1 MTFNFDF
8 PSSPNVIAEWKAVQL
23 EPIINSGEKV
33 TVIILLRDS
42 FANVTIHKAI
52 EEKII
57 EQLFQQNSNNII
69 GLINYLEKSFMDK
82 SFDDWKS
89 PFEGVYTTHWV
100 KAIDFTL
107 DGILKQALLQSSCLH
122 DFGKNI
128 IKEHQDK
135 KETNSWNSDILAL
148 TTAKNSQLK
157 NFFNKKIELRSNIKY
172 EYDFAY
178 QDYVSNFI
186 DFTKLKGSSFQK
198 PIFNLQLLKDSHTI
212 QRHTE
217 IILHIPSQEDI
228 NSMSLSKYTELSE
241 KIQLIQL
248 SLERNNISLFKAESA
263 EIASDRILNM
273 VA

>member
-1 MTFNFDF
+1 MTFKFDF
-8 PSSPNVIAEWKAVQL
+8 PSSPNVIAEWKVVQL
-23 EPIINSGEKV
+23 EPIINSGEKI

-42 FANVTIHKAI
+42 LGNVTIHKAI

-57 EQLFQQNSNNII
+57 EQLFQQNSNNLI
-69 GLINYLEKSFMDK
+69 GLINFLEKSFRDK

-89 PFEGVYTTHWV
+89 PFEGVYTSDWI

-107 DGILKQALLQSSCLH
+107 GGILKQALLQSSCLH
-122 DFGKNI
+122 DFGVKI
-128 IKEHQDK
+128 QEHQDK
-135 KETNSWNSDILAL
+135 KESSSWNLDILTL

-178 QDYVSNFI
+178 QNYVSNFI
-186 DFTKLKGSSFQK
+186 DLTKLKGSSFQK
-198 PIFNLQLLKDSHTI
+198 PIFNLQLLKDAQTM

-217 IILHIPSQEDI
+217 IILHVPSQEDI
-228 NSMSLSKYTELSE
+228 HGMTHSKHIELIE

-263 EIASDRILNM
+263 EIASDRILEM